1 MLELLSITVNLLVL
15 LVVLKQIFSLS
26 YRLNS
31 FDRQKEE
38 VVKEL
43 IKESKNNLYL
53 TSTIS
58 SGIETNLKYKKLNEE
73 MLVKSLN
80 NIVKTN
86 SEFEKKIKTF
96 ERKLVNK

>member
-1 MLELLSITVNLLVL
+1 MLELLSITVNIFVL
-15 LVVLKQIFSLS
+15 IVVLKQTFSLT

-31 FDRQKEE
+31 FDRQKEKI
-38 VVKEL
+38 VKEL
-43 IKESKNNLYL
+43 IKESRNNLYI

-58 SGIETNLKYKKLNEE
+58 SGIETNLEYKKLNEKI
-73 MLVKSLN
+73 LVKSLN

>member
-1 MLELLSITVNLLVL
+1 MLELLSITVNIFVL
-15 LVVLKQIFSLS
+15 IVVLKQTFSLT

>member
-15 LVVLKQIFSLS
+15 LVVLKQIFSLT

-96 ERKLVNK
+96 ERKLLSK

>member
-1 MLELLSITVNLLVL
+1 MLELLSITVNIFVL
-15 LVVLKQIFSLS
+15 IVVLKQTFSLT

-43 IKESKNNLYL
+43 IKESRDNLYL

-58 SGIETNLKYKKLNEE
+58 SGIETNLEYKKLNEKI
-73 MLVKSLN
+73 LVKSLN

-96 ERKLVNK
+96 ERKLLTK

>member
-15 LVVLKQIFSLS
+15 VVVLKQTFSLT

-43 IKESKNNLYL
+43 IKESRNNLYL

-58 SGIETNLKYKKLNEE
+58 SGIETNLEYKKLNEKI
-73 MLVKSLN
+73 LVKSLN
-80 NIVKTN
+80 DIVKNN

-96 ERKLVNK
+96 ERKLLNK

>member
-15 LVVLKQIFSLS
+15 LVVLKQTFSLT

-58 SGIETNLKYKKLNEE
+58 SGIETNLDYKKLNEE

>member
-15 LVVLKQIFSLS
+15 LVVLKQTFSLT

-38 VVKEL
+38 VVKKL
-43 IKESKNNLYL
+43 IKESRDNLYF

-58 SGIETNLKYKKLNEE
+58 SGIETNLEYKKLNEE

-86 SEFEKKIKTF
+86 SEFEKKIKTL

>member
-15 LVVLKQIFSLS
+15 LVVLKQTFSLT

-58 SGIETNLKYKKLNEE
+58 SGIETNLEYKKLNEE

>member
-15 LVVLKQIFSLS
+15 LVVLKQIFSLT

>member
-1 MLELLSITVNLLVL
+1 MLELLSITLNLLVL
-15 LVVLKQIFSLS
+15 IVVLKQTFSFT

-31 FDRQKEE
+31 FDRQKKE
-38 VVKEL
+38 VVKKL
-43 IKESKNNLYL
+43 IKESRNNLYL
-53 TSTIS
+53 TSTIC
-58 SGIETNLKYKKLNEE
+58 SGIETNLEYKKLNEE

-96 ERKLVNK
+96 ERKLLNK